1 MNKKIIAAAVAAT
14 MTSVAF
20 ADIAITGG
28 MQVNYTHTDYD
39 STETDDSDVFKHE
52 ANLNITGKSG
62 DTTVVMNL
70 GGGSFDNTSNANGGL
85 SGSGTN
91 QVNVEDLY
99 MSTKVGDVSIKAGKW
114 DNGDNE
120 LRTSARGQGK
130 FSASTSVAGIDL
142 TYNSANVAGD
152 SIVAATSL
160 QGVDLSFEQ
169 TETGETIKVATEV
182 GGVKFKYLGL
192 PVDAANSDRAY
203 YEVSGTVAGVGVKY
217 GKAET
222 ETGDAIDGNSWMGD
236 FEGASGAYALS
247 AGQDVESIELSTS
260 LAGNSVKF
268 RNTSI
273 DDKANEDTSFNKI
286 IVTRPLA
293 SGTTFELTYTDLTD
307 DGSTSTDSTSLD
319 LELSV
324 KF

>member
-70 GGGSFDNTSNANGGL
+70 GGGSFDNTGNTGGSL

-99 MSTKVGDVSIKAGKW
+99 MSTKVGDVSIKAGKL

-120 LRTSARGQGK
+120 LRASSRGQGK
-130 FSASTSVAGIDL
+130 LSASTSVAGIDL

-152 SIVAATSL
+152 SVVAATSI

-169 TETGETIKVATEV
+169 TETGETIKVSTEV
-182 GGVKFKYLGL
+182 AGVNFKYLGL
-192 PVDAANSDRAY
+192 PSDTANADRAY
-203 YEVSGTVAGVGVKY
+203 YEVSGSVGGVGVKY

-222 ETGDAIDGNSWMGD
+222 ETADAIDGNSWMGD

-273 DDKANEDTSFNKI
+273 DDKANEDTSFNKLI
-286 IVTRPLA
+286 ITRPLA